1 MIILYT
7 VPRHRN
13 TFDGISSSGTRIP
26 VQNLNQMQDAIEPRK
41 QFRPQLHSNF
51 ESRTDDTMD
60 LLDAVCRYTGAK
72 PIVELSPNPFLP
84 RNYGRIHDNIQ
95 QFPAG
100 AEQLL
105 KGVTPKNSC

>member
-1 MIILYT
+1 MTSVLQALES
-7 VPRHRN
+7 PA
-13 TFDGISSSGTRIP
+13 
-26 VQNLNQMQDAIEPRK
+26 QNLNQMIDAIEQLK

-100 AEQLL
+100 AEQPLVVL
-105 KGVTPKNSC
+105 RPSALVGR